1 MGLFFNYDNS
11 VCNDGDATSVFS
23 YDPTIYSLKE
33 LLVYE
38 LSQAS
43 YYGVKLRNSGED
55 VTPVFDKILEFAGMI
70 LVNMD
75 FRKEK
80 LMSVIKSVYD
90 FVLELEAR
98 YKSLC
103 DAKGEVFEPLNGEK
117 LSFGTR
123 KNARHAVKFGE
134 KQIMVKNTAF
144 SKAKKQLTE
153 IAVILVSHAIIL
165 VNEIERYEGN
175 ADNLKYQIPEIIN
188 DIYFSNDNDDVLRKK
203 VCEFANVSYDTLK
216 SLSDL
221 IKSKYGPVVKTSVNL
236 DIKQGKA
243 ILVSGHFF
251 KNLENLLDAVE
262 GSEIN
267 VYTHGE
273 MMFAH
278 AFSFF
283 KKYRNLAGHYQ
294 LSLNNVA
301 PDFAKFP
308 GPVLITKNSL
318 PNTDIIRGNVFTTD
332 ANPSYGLGKVAENDF
347 SPLINAADDAEG
359 FLQNISIGSIN
370 TGFDEN
376 VLKNKVREILREIN
390 ENKVERLFLIG
401 LTNFNSEQNVYFE
414 KFFEIVPENCKIISF
429 SYGKQRENIIGT
441 DTSGDS
447 SLILSVIE
455 ELAKNPEIFREK
467 VTVFLTQC
475 NFRTILFAIKLKN
488 LGVKNVCIGKCC
500 PNVFSPT
507 TVAGLRELFDVK
519 KIDLPEIDLSDTAPN
534 TPKYPEN
541 GSF

>member
-43 YYGVKLRNSGED
+43 YYGVKLRDSGED
-55 VTPVFDKILEFAGMI
+55 IAPVFDKILEFAGMI

-103 DAKGEVFEPLNGEK
+103 DSKGEAFEPLNGEK
-117 LSFGTR
+117 LSFGTK
-123 KNARHAVKFGE
+123 KNARHTVKFGE
-134 KQIMVKNTAF
+134 KQIMIKNTEF

-175 ADNLKYQIPEIIN
+175 ADSLKYTIPEIVN
-188 DIYFSNDNDDVLRKK
+188 DIYFSEDNDDVLRKK
-203 VCEFANVSYDTLK
+203 ICEFANVSYDTLK
-216 SLSDL
+216 ALSDL

-251 KNLENLLDAVE
+251 KNLENLLDAVD
-262 GSEIN
+262 GSDIN

-308 GPVLITKNSL
+308 GPVLITQNSL
-318 PNTDIIRGNVFTTD
+318 PNTDIIRGNIFSTD
-332 ANPSYGLGKVAENDF
+332 ANPSYGLGKVADNDF

-390 ENKVERLFLIG
+390 ENKVKRLFLIG

-488 LGVKNVCIGKCC
+488 LGVKNVFIGKCC

-534 TPKYPEN
+534 TPEYPEN

>member
-134 KQIMVKNTAF
+134 KQIMVKNTEF

-175 ADNLKYQIPEIIN
+175 ADNLKYQIPEIVN

-262 GSEIN
+262 GSDIN

-488 LGVKNVCIGKCC
+488 LGVKNVFIGKCC

-534 TPKYPEN
+534 TPEYPEN

>member
-43 YYGVKLRNSGED
+43 YYGVKLRNSGAD

-134 KQIMVKNTAF
+134 KQIMVKNTEF

-175 ADNLKYQIPEIIN
+175 ADNLKYQIPEIVN

-262 GSEIN
+262 GSDIN

-332 ANPSYGLGKVAENDF
+332 ANPSYGLGKIAENDF

-488 LGVKNVCIGKCC
+488 LGVKNVFIGKCC

>member
-43 YYGVKLRNSGED
+43 YYGVKLRDSGED
-55 VTPVFDKILEFAGMI
+55 ITPVFDKILEFAGMI

-103 DAKGEVFEPLNGEK
+103 DSKGEAFEPLNGEK
-117 LSFGTR
+117 LSFGTK
-123 KNARHAVKFGE
+123 KNARHTVKFGE
-134 KQIMVKNTAF
+134 KQIMIKNTEF

-175 ADNLKYQIPEIIN
+175 ADNLKYKIPEFVN
-188 DIYFSNDNDDVLRKK
+188 DIYFSDDNDDVLRKK

-216 SLSDL
+216 ALSDL

-251 KNLENLLDAVE
+251 KNLENLLDAVD
-262 GSEIN
+262 GSDIN

-308 GPVLITKNSL
+308 GPVLITQNSL
-318 PNTDIIRGNVFTTD
+318 PNTDIIRGNIFTTD

-475 NFRTILFAIKLKN
+475 NIRTILFAIKLKN
-488 LGVKNVCIGKCC
+488 LGVKNVFIGKCC

>member
-43 YYGVKLRNSGED
+43 YYGVKLRDSGED
-55 VTPVFDKILEFAGMI
+55 ITPVFDKILEFAGMI

-117 LSFGTR
+117 LSFGTK

-134 KQIMVKNTAF
+134 KQIMIKNTEF

-262 GSEIN
+262 GSDIN

-488 LGVKNVCIGKCC
+488 LGVKNVFIGKCC

>member
-134 KQIMVKNTAF
+134 KQIMVKNTEF

-175 ADNLKYQIPEIIN
+175 ADNLKYQIPEIVN

-262 GSEIN
+262 GSDIN

-332 ANPSYGLGKVAENDF
+332 ANPSYGLGKIAENDF

-488 LGVKNVCIGKCC
+488 LGVKNVFIGKCC

>member
-188 DIYFSNDNDDVLRKK
+188 NIYFSNDNDDVLRKK

-262 GSEIN
+262 GSDIN

-488 LGVKNVCIGKCC
+488 LGVKNVFIGKCC

>member
-43 YYGVKLRNSGED
+43 YYGVKLRDSGED
-55 VTPVFDKILEFAGMI
+55 ITPVFDKILEFAGMI

-103 DAKGEVFEPLNGEK
+103 DAKGEAFEPLNGEK
-117 LSFGTR
+117 LSFGTK

-134 KQIMVKNTAF
+134 KQIMIKNTEF

-175 ADNLKYQIPEIIN
+175 ADNLKYKIPEIVN
-188 DIYFSNDNDDVLRKK
+188 DIYFSDDNDDVLRKK

-216 SLSDL
+216 ALSDL

-262 GSEIN
+262 GSDIN

-318 PNTDIIRGNVFTTD
+318 RNTDIIRGNIFTTD
-332 ANPSYGLGKVAENDF
+332 ANPSYGLGKVEDNDF

-488 LGVKNVCIGKCC
+488 LGVKNVFIGKCC

>member
-134 KQIMVKNTAF
+134 KQIMVKNTEF

-175 ADNLKYQIPEIIN
+175 ADNLKYQIPEIVN

-262 GSEIN
+262 GSDIN

-488 LGVKNVCIGKCC
+488 LGVKNVFIGKCC